1 MGLPVADYRHS
12 LLLRHSLIAVLALA
26 LLTWAAPAVGKKNKF
41 VAYTIVPA
49 VGDQEGVAGPQKV
62 QIAREGVSA
71 EISYVTGLPRRR
83 MMVATLGLEKDP
95 FATPSG
101 MEPRYHTFLISLE
114 NTSDRVLFFNP
125 MTSRMVNNT
134 KKVSYPMDY
143 SSLYLDVAR
152 ASNLSLK
159 QLHQIIYDQS
169 LELFPGAK
177 AKKLLVFENWADYKW
192 DQFTLGLTL
201 DSDGLSVVELSV
213 PFRKEFLDTE
223 GKKGKGK

>member
-1 MGLPVADYRHS
+1 MRE
-12 LLLRHSLIAVLALA
+12 R
-26 LLTWAAPAVGKKNKF
+26 
-41 VAYTIVPA
+41 
-49 VGDQEGVAGPQKV
+49 GVEKV

-71 EISYVTGLPRRR
+71 ELSYVTGLPRRR
-83 MMVATLGLEKDP
+83 MMLATLGLEMDP

-152 ASNLSLK
+152 AANLTLK
-159 QLHQIIYDQS
+159 QLHPKNFEVQGHCDNVGSDDYNAMLS
-169 LELFPGAK
+169 LARAK
-177 AKKLLVFENWADYKW
+177 AVKNYLVAKGVDAK
-192 DQFTLGLTL
+192 Q
-201 DSDGLSVVELSV
+201 LSTAGYSFSRPIVSNNTDAGRAKNRRVE
-213 PFRKEFLDTE
+213 FHRTR
-223 GKKGKGK
+223 